1 MLGYHISQSNEYTF
15 RVQPTASA
23 EFTMSL
29 QDMTTLQNFTASMT
43 NIVYTPYES
52 YISCSL
58 AISGAIIGEEYRA
71 TLLNSGSTEPI
82 WHGSIQV
89 YMSGS
94 TPYDKTD
101 YQNQN
106 TQYKSH
112 VSENRY
118 VIMD

>member
-1 MLGYHISQSNEYTF
+1 MYGYHISQSNEYTF

-29 QDMTTLQNFTASMT
+29 QDMTTLRNFTASMSGIT
-43 NIVYTPYES
+43 YEPYES

-58 AISGAIIGEEYRA
+58 SISGTIVGEEYRA
-71 TLLNSGSTEPI
+71 TLLNSGSLEPI
-82 WHGSIQV
+82 WHGSFQV

-94 TPYDKTD
+94 TPNDKAD
-101 YQNQN
+101 YENQN

>member
-1 MLGYHISQSNEYTF
+1 MLRYQVSQSNEYTF
-15 RVQPTASA
+15 RVAPTASA

-29 QDMTTLQNFTASMT
+29 QDMTTLQNFTASISGLT
-43 NIVYTPYES
+43 YQPYES

-58 AISGAIIGEEYRA
+58 SISGAIIGEEYRA
-71 TLLNSGSTEPI
+71 VLYNSGSVTPI
-82 WHGSIQV
+82 WYGSVQV

-94 TPYDKTD
+94 APKSD
-101 YQNQN
+101 YENQN